1 MKNILI
7 DKHTSKFEEVKTSK
21 KPGVLATIRGAV
33 SGWKPNRNG
42 RTYSRELWK
51 KAVNSEFV
59 REQIALKHFIG
70 EADHPEDRLDPAF
83 EHMSHAISDF
93 EFRDDRAELWAT
105 IDILDTPDGQKL
117 KTLLDYSG
125 SLSFS
130 TRGSGDVME
139 NGEVDPDTYQL
150 FAIDSV
156 IRPSYP
162 TATVLAESENLGN
175 MKTITESE
183 ALKVLEAYSGNAYGK
198 KLSVRETSMKDDLF
212 ILNHR
217 NLFESLNEGSSYSHD
232 DLEYVIGLVDEFHNQ
247 MGLDD
252 DEVYDRVES
261 MLRDTD
267 LEGNDYIIW
276 DAMAYVIDNNMDQD
290 EDGEELYD
298 AEEVEEK
305 EAKTAKEFRIIDTDT
320 NEVVKVFSADQESEG
335 YEEMRAMGGDNL
347 IYKEFRVKAPK
358 SKLEESVEEIAYAI
372 VDFMDDYDPYE
383 FRDVYSSHEEAYNDI
398 LDQLENNYDSTF
410 ESLKQNREDLK
421 DDEDEQIRDLYNRVD
436 KIIKDLES
444 LNEGSLNEFFGKK
457 KKQAPK
463 QNNGGDPSKCEAIE
477 CSLMVWFEENTEDLM
492 DRYVDCKA
500 NEEGFSY
507 VITVKSPYIGRYNL
521 FDEYDV
527 MDYADE
533 AGKYIAD
540 RLKIEYIKSV
550 KVNDRTFK
558 IYLDNYYTA

>member
-51 KAVNSEFV
+51 KAINSDFV

-93 EFRDDRAELWAT
+93 EFRDDRSELWAT

-175 MKTITESE
+175 LKTITESE
-183 ALKVLEAYSGNAYGK
+183 ALKVLEAYSGNAYSK
-198 KLSVRETSMKDDLF
+198 KSSARETSMKDDLF
-212 ILNHR
+212 MLNHR
-217 NLFESLNEGSSYSHD
+217 SLFESLNEGENDYTRD
-232 DLEYVIGLVDEFHNQ
+232 DLDYVISLVDEYANQ
-247 MGLDD
+247 TGLDD
-252 DEVYDRVES
+252 DEVYDRVKS

-267 LEGNDYIIW
+267 LENNDYVIW
-276 DAMAYVIDNNMDQD
+276 DAMAYVIDNNMGDDDMIDSD
-290 EDGEELYD
+290 EEDYY
-298 AEEVEEK
+298 
-305 EAKTAKEFRIIDTDT
+305 
-320 NEVVKVFSADQESEG
+320 ESE
-335 YEEMRAMGGDNL
+335 D
-347 IYKEFRVKAPK
+347 
-358 SKLEESVEEIAYAI
+358 
-372 VDFMDDYDPYE
+372 
-383 FRDVYSSHEEAYNDI
+383 
-398 LDQLENNYDSTF
+398 
-410 ESLKQNREDLK
+410 
-421 DDEDEQIRDLYNRVD
+421 
-436 KIIKDLES
+436 
-444 LNEGSLNEFFGKK
+444 LNEFFGKK

-463 QNNGGDPSKCEAIE
+463 QNNGGDPSKCGAIE
-477 CSLMVWFEENTEDLM
+477 DTLMIWFGENTEDMM

-540 RLKIEYIKSV
+540 RLKIEYVKSV